1 MESPNLTIKPEDK
14 TMESQAVRTRT
25 GTAGSTTVEVK
36 SCERIDDLQ
45 CRGYQII
52 QNSGMFCFGM
62 DAVLLA
68 NYVRFKRGG
77 RYLDLGTGTGII
89 PILLAAKEYGE
100 ESLTREQRLDR
111 LKKAECSMGTDNHTG
126 DYTQTADDDARFIGL
141 ELQPACADMA
151 SRSVS
156 LNGLDGLVRIDNGDI
171 KEVSCNYKKASF
183 DIVTSNP
190 PYIKGSHG
198 LENPDAPKNIARH
211 EVHVTLDQV
220 VAAAEYALKPG
231 GSFYMIHKPFR
242 LAEIFE
248 CLHEHRLE
256 PKRMQLVHPYIDK
269 EPNMVIVEA
278 VKGGNSMIKIDPP
291 MIVYKAPG
299 VYTEQLLATY
309 EGSAKR

>member
-1 MESPNLTIKPEDK
+1 MRHWRTRVESPNLTIRPEVDI
-14 TMESQAVRTRT
+14 
-25 GTAGSTTVEVK
+25 K

-45 CRGYQII
+45 CKGYQII

-77 RYLDLGTGTGII
+77 RYMDLGTGTGII

-100 ESLTREQRLDR
+100 GALNREERLADLCDVDR
-111 LKKAECSMGTDNHTG
+111 KIVN
-126 DYTQTADDDARFIGL
+126 DARFIGI
-141 ELQPACADMA
+141 EPQPACADMEA
-151 SRSVS
+151 RSVS

>member
-1 MESPNLTIKPEDK
+1 MRHWRTRVESPNLTTKPEVVIKPD
-14 TMESQAVRTRT
+14 
-25 GTAGSTTVEVK
+25 
-36 SCERIDDLQ
+36 ERIDDLQ

-62 DAVLLA
+62 DAVLLS

-100 ESLTREQRLDR
+100 GALTREERLAD
-111 LKKAECSMGTDNHTG
+111 LCA
-126 DYTQTADDDARFIGL
+126 ADDKIAGDHQEIENGKCSDRGSAVADLGDDVRFIGL

-151 SRSVS
+151 ARSVS

-309 EGSAKR
+309 EGTAKR

>member
-1 MESPNLTIKPEDK
+1 MESPNLTIRPEGK
-14 TMESQAVRTRT
+14 MIESQKAQIQSGVV
-25 GTAGSTTVEVK
+25 GSSVVEIK

-45 CRGYQII
+45 CKGYQII

-68 NYVRFKRGG
+68 NYVRFKRRG

-89 PILLAAKEYGE
+89 PILLAAKEYGDE
-100 ESLTREQRLDR
+100 ALTREERLAVLDVIDR
-111 LKKAECSMGTDNHTG
+111 KIATDHPEIERAPAAAKSMVG
-126 DYTQTADDDARFIGL
+126 ARFIGI

-151 SRSVS
+151 ARSVS

-220 VAAAEYALKPG
+220 VAAARQLG
-231 GSFYMIHKPFR
+231 GFVRMVVADVDLAAENGFDAEVLAGRVEICRAEHIAVVGDGAGGHAVI
-242 LAEIFE
+242 LGAGAEI
-248 CLHEHRLE
+248 LDADGAVQQAVLGMA
-256 PKRMQLVHPYIDK
+256 MQMHKVGH
-269 EPNMVIVEA
+269 
-278 VKGGNSMIKIDPP
+278 GNS
-291 MIVYKAPG
+291 
-299 VYTEQLLATY
+299 
-309 EGSAKR
+309 

>member
-1 MESPNLTIKPEDK
+1 MESPNLTIRPE
-14 TMESQAVRTRT
+14 V
-25 GTAGSTTVEVK
+25 VIK
-36 SCERIDDLQ
+36 SCERIDNLQ
-45 CRGYQII
+45 CKGYQII

-77 RYLDLGTGTGII
+77 RYMDLGTGTGII

-100 ESLTREQRLDR
+100 GALTREERLADLCDADR
-111 LKKAECSMGTDNHTG
+111 KIAN
-126 DYTQTADDDARFIGL
+126 DARFIGI
-141 ELQPACADMA
+141 ELQSACADMA
-151 SRSVS
+151 ARSVS

-309 EGSAKR
+309 EGTAKR

>member
-1 MESPNLTIKPEDK
+1 MDI
-14 TMESQAVRTRT
+14 
-25 GTAGSTTVEVK
+25 K

-45 CRGYQII
+45 CKGYQII

-77 RYLDLGTGTGII
+77 RYMDLGTGTGII

-100 ESLTREQRLDR
+100 GALKREERLADLCDVDR
-111 LKKAECSMGTDNHTG
+111 KIVN
-126 DYTQTADDDARFIGL
+126 DARFIGI

-151 SRSVS
+151 ARSVS

-309 EGSAKR
+309 EGTAKR

>member
-1 MESPNLTIKPEDK
+1 MESPNLTIRPE
-14 TMESQAVRTRT
+14 V
-25 GTAGSTTVEVK
+25 VIK

-45 CRGYQII
+45 CKGYQII

-77 RYLDLGTGTGII
+77 RYMDLGTGTGII

-100 ESLTREQRLDR
+100 GALTREERLADLCDADR
-111 LKKAECSMGTDNHTG
+111 KIVN
-126 DYTQTADDDARFIGL
+126 DARFIGI

-151 SRSVS
+151 ARSVS

-211 EVHVTLDQV
+211 EVHVTLEQV

-242 LAEIFE
+242 LAEIFQ

-309 EGSAKR
+309 EGTAKR

>member
-1 MESPNLTIKPEDK
+1 MVIKSD
-14 TMESQAVRTRT
+14 
-25 GTAGSTTVEVK
+25 
-36 SCERIDDLQ
+36 ERIDDLQ

-68 NYVRFKRGG
+68 NYVRFKRSG

-100 ESLTREQRLDR
+100 DTLTREERLAVRDTR
-111 LKKAECSMGTDNHTG
+111 PM
-126 DYTQTADDDARFIGL
+126 DDARFIGI
-141 ELQPACADMA
+141 EIQPACADMA
-151 SRSVS
+151 ARSVS

-171 KEVSCNYKKASF
+171 KEVSCNYRKASF

-299 VYTEQLLATY
+299 VYTEQLLSTY

>member
-1 MESPNLTIKPEDK
+1 MESPNLTIKPE
-14 TMESQAVRTRT
+14 
-25 GTAGSTTVEVK
+25 
-36 SCERIDDLQ
+36 ERIDDLQ

-62 DAVLLA
+62 DAVLLS

-100 ESLTREQRLDR
+100 ESLTRDERLAVLDELNR
-111 LKKAECSMGTDNHTG
+111 GMAADNQEIERG
-126 DYTQTADDDARFIGL
+126 SVAAMPGDDARFIGL

-151 SRSVS
+151 ARSVR

-309 EGSAKR
+309 EGAAKDKK